1 MIKNFC
7 FIILICLTLNLSV
20 FAAEGKES
28 SQKTVST
35 PVWNDYVPTKYEN
48 PRQFTRGKS
57 IAELSVGIF
66 LTDLI
71 ITCPIGIP
79 MIVHSTTKLKNQ
91 GYYEK
96 KIKFEEGLQE
106 AEKIKDPVEK
116 QKYYDKL
123 IKDCKLS
130 TKYRDKK
137 LNKQKKKSEKKKDKE
152 KKTTEK
158 DIKEIPES

>member
-1 MIKNFC
+1 MIKKVCVSVLIC
-7 FIILICLTLNLSV
+7 FITNLFAFAVENVTQHNKETLSP
-20 FAAEGKES
+20 
-28 SQKTVST
+28 
-35 PVWNDYVPTKYEN
+35 PVWSEYVPEKYEN

-96 KIKFEEGLQE
+96 KIKFEKGLQE

-116 QKYYDKL
+116 QKYYEKL

-130 TKYRDKK
+130 ESYRYKK
-137 LNKQKKKSEKKKDKE
+137 LLKQQKKAEKKKDKE
-152 KKTTEK
+152 KTSV
-158 DIKEIPES
+158 ESK

>member
-1 MIKNFC
+1 MIKKFCVVILVCFVTNF
-7 FIILICLTLNLSV
+7 LA
-20 FAAEGKES
+20 FAVENKTTKE
-28 SQKTVST
+28 TVSP
-35 PVWNDYVPTKYEN
+35 PVWSDYVPEKYEN
-48 PRQFTRGKS
+48 PRHFTRGKS

-96 KIKFEEGLQE
+96 KVKFENGLQE
-106 AEKIKDPVEK
+106 AEKIKDPEEK
-116 QKYYDKL
+116 QRYYDKL

-130 TKYRDKK
+130 TERRDKK
-137 LNKQKKKSEKKKDKE
+137 LAKQQKKAEKKKNKE
-152 KKTTEK
+152 KKKIEK
-158 DIKEIPES
+158 ENKDIPES

>member
-1 MIKNFC
+1 MIKKFCVVILVCFVTNF
-7 FIILICLTLNLSV
+7 LA
-20 FAAEGKES
+20 FAVENKTTKE
-28 SQKTVST
+28 TVSP
-35 PVWNDYVPTKYEN
+35 PVWSDYVPEKYEN
-48 PRQFTRGKS
+48 PRHFTRGKS
-57 IAELSVGIF
+57 IAEMSVGIF

-96 KIKFEEGLQE
+96 KVKFENGLQE
-106 AEKIKDPVEK
+106 AEKIKDPEEK

-130 TKYRDKK
+130 TERRDKK
-137 LNKQKKKSEKKKDKE
+137 LAKQQKKAEKKKNKE
-152 KKTTEK
+152 KKKIEK
-158 DIKEIPES
+158 ENKDIPES

>member
-1 MIKNFC
+1 MIKKFCVVILVCFVTNF
-7 FIILICLTLNLSV
+7 LA
-20 FAAEGKES
+20 FAVENKTTKE
-28 SQKTVST
+28 TVSP
-35 PVWNDYVPTKYEN
+35 PVWSDYVPEKYEN
-48 PRQFTRGKS
+48 TKHFTRRKS

-96 KIKFEEGLQE
+96 KVKFENGLQE
-106 AEKIKDPVEK
+106 AEKIKDPEEK

-130 TKYRDKK
+130 TERRDKK
-137 LNKQKKKSEKKKDKE
+137 LAKQQKKAEKKKNKE
-152 KKTTEK
+152 KKKIEK
-158 DIKEIPES
+158 ENKDIPES

>member
-1 MIKNFC
+1 MIKKFCVVILVCFVTNF
-7 FIILICLTLNLSV
+7 LA
-20 FAAEGKES
+20 FAVENKTTKE
-28 SQKTVST
+28 TVSP
-35 PVWNDYVPTKYEN
+35 PVWSDYVPEKYEN
-48 PRQFTRGKS
+48 PRHFTRGKS

-96 KIKFEEGLQE
+96 KVKFENGLQE
-106 AEKIKDPVEK
+106 AEKIKDPEEK

-130 TKYRDKK
+130 TERRDKK
-137 LNKQKKKSEKKKDKE
+137 LAKQQKKAEKKKNKE
-152 KKTTEK
+152 KKKIEK
-158 DIKEIPES
+158 ENKDIPES

>member
-1 MIKNFC
+1 MIKKFCVVILVCFVTNF
-7 FIILICLTLNLSV
+7 LA
-20 FAAEGKES
+20 FAVENKTTKE
-28 SQKTVST
+28 TVSP
-35 PVWNDYVPTKYEN
+35 PVWSDYVPEKYEN
-48 PRQFTRGKS
+48 PRHFTRGKS

-96 KIKFEEGLQE
+96 KVKFEKGLQE
-106 AEKIKDPVEK
+106 AEKIKDPEEK

-130 TKYRDKK
+130 TERRDKK
-137 LNKQKKKSEKKKDKE
+137 LAKQQKKAEKKKNKE
-152 KKTTEK
+152 KKKIEK
-158 DIKEIPES
+158 ENTDIPES

>member
-1 MIKNFC
+1 MIKKFCVVILVCFVTNF
-7 FIILICLTLNLSV
+7 LA
-20 FAAEGKES
+20 FAVENKTTKE
-28 SQKTVST
+28 TVSP
-35 PVWNDYVPTKYEN
+35 PVWSDYVPEKYEN
-48 PRQFTRGKS
+48 PRHFTRGKS

-96 KIKFEEGLQE
+96 KVKFENGLQE
-106 AEKIKDPVEK
+106 AEKIKDPEEK

-130 TKYRDKK
+130 TERRDKK
-137 LNKQKKKSEKKKDKE
+137 LAKQQKKAKKKKNKEKKKIEKE
-152 KKTTEK
+152 NK
-158 DIKEIPES
+158 DIPES

>member
-1 MIKNFC
+1 MIKKFCVVILVCFVTNF
-7 FIILICLTLNLSV
+7 LA
-20 FAAEGKES
+20 FAVENKTTKE
-28 SQKTVST
+28 TVSP
-35 PVWNDYVPTKYEN
+35 PVWSDYVPEKYEN
-48 PRQFTRGKS
+48 PRHFTRGKS

-96 KIKFEEGLQE
+96 KVKFEKGLQE
-106 AEKIKDPVEK
+106 AEKIKDPEEK

-130 TKYRDKK
+130 TERRDKK
-137 LNKQKKKSEKKKDKE
+137 LAKQQKKAEKKKNKE
-152 KKTTEK
+152 KKKIEK
-158 DIKEIPES
+158 ENKDIPES